1 MRFVQAGVLVAAMVV
16 LGCGGPASP
25 PEATPDIPAETATSN
40 TAGSSAVDNPTKE
53 GETKEVSVKVMD
65 YDGIQMLIDSYRGQ
79 VVVVDIWSTDCPP
92 CIKEL
97 PGLVE
102 LDEEYP
108 DDQVRCIT
116 VSLDYIGLADEGPE
130 TYEPRV
136 LGILKPLNVRCTNII
151 AADDSETM
159 LRKLDLSAP
168 PAVYVYGPDGKLAQ
182 RFDNEEAQNEN
193 EAFTYEDV
201 KRLVQDLLESKPAAE

>member
-1 MRFVQAGVLVAAMVV
+1 MRFVQAGALVAARIS
-16 LGCGGPASP
+16 LGCGRPASP
-25 PEATPDIPAETATSN
+25 PEAIPDIPAQAATGESAGPKDAPTAPVDE
-40 TAGSSAVDNPTKE
+40 SA
-53 GETKEVSVKVMD
+53 KEVNVKVMD

-79 VVVVDIWSTDCPP
+79 VVVVDYWSTDCPP

-102 LDEEYP
+102 LDEKYS

-130 TYEPRV
+130 SYEPQV

-151 AADDSETM
+151 AADDSEAM

-182 RFDNEEAQNEN
+182 RFDNVEAQNEN
-193 EAFTYEDV
+193 EAFTYDDV
-201 KRLVQDLLESKPAAE
+201 ERLVQELLGSKPAAD